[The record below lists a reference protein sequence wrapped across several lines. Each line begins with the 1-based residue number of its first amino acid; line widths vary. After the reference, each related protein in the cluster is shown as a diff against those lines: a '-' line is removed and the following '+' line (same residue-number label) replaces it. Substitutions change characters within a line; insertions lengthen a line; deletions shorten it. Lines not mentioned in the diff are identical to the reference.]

1 MPKRLLAFRPVNLL
15 FIALTQYLLFF
26 HFFFPLFRS
35 IGATMV
41 LEGSRAFI
49 FLSVTTLLAASAYLI
64 NDLYDIDADR
74 INKGGGWA
82 AAHPAQAR
90 GWAAGILAIGG
101 LLAAWLAWDIRQPA
115 LWLIYPA
122 AAFLLWVYSRYLKGM
137 PLAGNLLV
145 ALLCMMVGGMVWF
158 AEREAFSLLL
168 SGHPQVALHALR
180 ALGFYLLFS
189 FLATLFREIV
199 KDCQDVQGDAAAGLQ
214 TLPARYGLGVGR
226 RWALASG
233 AALGL
238 ALLALAAWFFQSGQ
252 WWALSFALAALM
264 APLVPALLLLLRAK
278 SASDFEKVSRLAKWI
293 IFAGVFLILFF
304 QVPSAMVSVK

>member
-35 IGATMV
+35 IGATMA
-41 LEGSRAFI
+41 LEGARAFV
-49 FLSVTTLLAASAYLI
+49 FLLVTTLLAASAYLI

-90 GWAAGILAIGG
+90 GWAAGILFLGG

-115 LWLIYPA
+115 LWFIYPA
-122 AAFLLWVYSRYLKGM
+122 VAFLLWVYSRYLKGM

-145 ALLCMMVGGMVWF
+145 ALLCMLVGGMVWF
-158 AEREAFSLLL
+158 AEREAFSLLWH
-168 SGHPQVALHALR
+168 GRPQLALYALR
-180 ALGFYLLFS
+180 ALGFYLFFS

-199 KDCQDVQGDAAAGLQ
+199 KDCQDVEGDAAAGLQ
-214 TLPARYGLGVGR
+214 TLPARYGLDAAR
-226 RWALASG
+226 RWALAAG

-238 ALLALAAWFFQSGQ
+238 ALLALSAWFFQSGQ
-252 WWALSFALAALM
+252 WGALVYVLTALAT
-264 APLVPALLLLLRAK
+264 PLGPSLFFLLRAK

-304 QVPSAMVSVK
+304 QAP